1 MKRTLF
7 ALAFLAAS
15 ALSNGAEPIYSW
27 DWSAET
33 GATISASGWNN
44 NFTYTEGDDH
54 ASFTSSGNPW
64 KSTISEITG
73 SFTVSFDLKNLTS
86 TSQNWK
92 TILSLYSNNAKSG
105 DNYSLQLQFSN
116 SGQLYLYNKVG
127 GATSYGGANTTGS
140 TSNIDTGITATDLNT
155 ATDWTSFSIV
165 SDLENSTLSVYVNGV
180 LAGSIT
186 DWVPES
192 PALTG
197 AQFGSA
203 FGSARPMDGSI
214 DINNIKFYNEVVLP
228 VPEPTTTSLSLL
240 GLVALMLR
248 RRRA

>member
-27 DWSAET
+27 EWSAET
-33 GATISASGWNN
+33 GATISASGWQNS
-44 NFTYTEGDDH
+44 FTYTEGDDH
-54 ASFTSSGNPW
+54 ASFTSSNNPW
-64 KSTISEITG
+64 KSSISEITG
-73 SFTVSFDLKNLTS
+73 SFTVSFDLKNLTV
-86 TSQNWK
+86 QNSNWNS
-92 TILSLYSNNAKSG
+92 ILSLYSNNATSG
-105 DNYSLQLQFSN
+105 NAYSLQLQFN
-116 SGQLYLYNKVG
+116 KSGQLYLYNKVG
-127 GATSYGGANTTGS
+127 NETSFGGSDTGS
-140 TSNIDTGITATDLNT
+140 SSNIDTGLTSADLQDST
-155 ATDWTSFSIV
+155 EWTSFSIV
-165 SDLENSTLSVYVNGV
+165 SDLENNTLSVYVNDV

-186 DWVPES
+186 DWNPES

-203 FGSARPMDGSI
+203 FGGGGHALSGSI

-228 VPEPTTTSLSLL
+228 VPEPATTSLSLL
-240 GLVALMLR
+240 GLAALMLR